1 MIVKTIQNRKVLDTL
16 LSNKIH
22 FSKRD
27 KIDNLTEPYKKMSE
41 YYNWGS
47 SPIFCCEVG
56 RYSNFY
62 GANCEDAVL
71 LTLDVPDDLVKRQ
84 IYYDWSDVVY
94 YTEFPNEWEYG
105 SFDKYI
111 WSFVN
116 NKVQY
121 IDYEITSNELS
132 DKISN
137 DLKRRGMTFVGTTI
151 IYSYLQAIGIIN
163 SHHKDCY
170 KGVK

>member
-1 MIVKTIQNRKVLDTL
+1 MIVKTIQNRKVLETL

-47 SPIFCCEVG
+47 NPIFCCEVG

-62 GANCEDAVL
+62 GANYEDAVL
-71 LTLDVPDDLVKRQ
+71 LTLDVPDDIVKRQ

-105 SFDKYI
+105 TFDKFVAEVLNGVGTDDQHAIIQVTIPFIWPEFLVKYEDITAEFIDKYI
-111 WSFVN
+111 GNGGS
-116 NKVQY
+116 
-121 IDYEITSNELS
+121 
-132 DKISN
+132 
-137 DLKRRGMTFVGTTI
+137 
-151 IYSYLQAIGIIN
+151 AILE
-163 SHHKDCY
+163 
-170 KGVK
+170 